1 MIDPQNVFMQDEASV
16 EPEEMLTPAP
26 EEVTTPTPTS
36 FPEVPEAPE
45 ELEEPVA
52 QEESAFVPPEAREF
66 IPPEAQ
72 EFVPP
77 EAQISINEANRRALD
92 RTIDLTDP
100 AMSDINDMAQKNMD
114 QTYALAVTRFSPEQ
128 IAQWQDNPIG
138 FTEAGK
144 FIEAKDVVPGG
155 GIVSAYESGKI
166 VLIGQKLKNQE
177 KLTEEE
183 EKYFNEFIDKQLEM
197 QIRGF
202 TWGGGMAYY
211 GSQMP
216 AFMIEFAMTRGY
228 GKTAQVAA
236 EYSITKGVM
245 VSAQKQALARYT
257 GYAANIAARTATMV
271 PANMRN
277 YGDLRLG
284 QYVELTQDGY
294 AILADSAEKP
304 YLTALKA
311 FAYTSSEVASELVGV
326 KIGKYLVDPVTK
338 RIKLKAT
345 ANIDKIPP
353 KLMNGLITAYRKL
366 KPNAKIQDI
375 MTKVGWH
382 GMLNELGEERVAAVM
397 NTYVD
402 FAFGEQ
408 MSVDEIWD
416 RIVPDKDQFLLEAG
430 LITTMGSAKTGLTAL
445 ANIKRNEGYS
455 EEEIQEL
462 LEGLTND
469 DVENALN
476 EELNVEEN
484 APVKTVVNEDK
495 ASDAKLEVEEEAAN
509 EGLTIFQQQQLAQ
522 AKEEEKVKV
531 SVKERILQRYDEDPD
546 KLLRDKRDDEVKKL
560 RKEADAKRKKAK
572 RLIDFITKGGP
583 LDPEVLINYGLD
595 PALVYNIDR
604 YGRYGKAKRPPMG
617 KGLRRLWAIKAREGT
632 RQGLSEITERY
643 NEEMNLFDWNVR
655 TGSDSDR
662 TLTDSQMAELIIEA
676 IDTDSLDMLMD
687 AEVQLEI
694 DMLERDADEIER
706 LEDEELQEYYDRA
719 YREAAEYNDAEV
731 PLETE
736 GSLEG
741 QDIEYAETIDEATFN
756 REVQEYGDWLDS
768 QISEETSRMYD
779 MDESNLLDEFVDQPE
794 LVDDAPPV
802 VDHSQSLFAAFY
814 ANFVNKFNA
823 VEKAMKL
830 AKSRGAKILDGANTE
845 LLISSY
851 NGIIGNIKT
860 TLQRNTFSIDEKGN
874 MVKTGIGLKPI
885 LEAFDNLLFAKEPNK
900 AQRKKDLIR
909 YMIARRVQQDLQNY
923 TIPGTADTDVD
934 VDVEAKPKTQ
944 EELQAPVSD
953 FIKEF
958 ASDLGENLGNI
969 KAIINKE
976 GTEVT
981 FELDGTFSKSDIN
994 KLQEL
999 ADSIGVPVVLLFDQK
1014 QYPAKSAT
1022 VDGKS
1027 LEDSGI
1033 TTETPKI
1040 GNNGLFVDIVTLQPK
1055 AEMVGPAPEVV
1066 GPTQPAFARD
1076 KKFVGPVTERK
1087 VTEEQAMQAE
1097 IDLADLAMKYGDSME
1112 LFDTTANELYDYQKR
1127 VLSLMVQ
1134 SGNMSQEDYDQI
1146 IKDNPNYIPFQRVMI
1161 DDFLNKKGFDRDQ
1174 IAEVLDV
1181 LGDDEVQNIIDEGK
1195 ISQAQYDKVIAA
1207 NPEATKL
1214 LDSLRTPSKGGKGLF
1229 SGAASQA
1236 VVKRLRGSDLAIKDP
1251 INSIIANTSRIIDI
1265 SSRNRIARSLIN
1277 LNSFIPEHIRRI
1289 PQSEL
1294 MQEVEVDGKKVYVPS
1309 RRIPEGSV
1317 EVFVDGKRQFYEVSK
1332 PILKA
1337 MQNMKPE
1344 QLSFAENMFYY
1355 LLTVPTTV
1363 FRLSATMT
1371 PDFVIRNTFRDQFN
1385 AAVMTKARATPID
1398 MVKGLVSLIGDGE
1411 LYNDWRASGGSM
1423 GTYMD
1428 LSDTGLVDGYKDL
1441 MDEEKYT
1448 MKMLR
1453 SFGLKPF
1460 ADFSNAMEQATRV
1473 GIYNAAK
1480 RKGMSDL
1487 QAAQESRQG
1496 TADFMRSGY
1505 IGQHVNRFIPFFNA
1519 AIQGTDKMIR
1529 VFKES
1534 PKQAGLVATMTITL
1548 PSVLITGY
1556 YMYEAPDDEREEYL
1570 DIPQWVKDTHWV
1582 YKVGDEWV
1590 RVPKPFA
1597 MGYIFGSVPE
1607 KFLSWSHQNNKP
1619 GGKNIY
1625 QEVVLKTLAMTS
1637 PVSDFGSALPPTIKT
1652 GTELIQNYDWF
1663 RRMDIYPEY
1672 MDDFEPELRATPYT
1686 SETARA
1692 LGEKFNISPVKV
1704 DFALRGTFASTS
1716 KYITGAGDL
1725 ILNQIR
1731 EFNGQE
1737 YSARPSSNLD
1747 VPILG
1752 SFLVRSPRSGNS
1764 ITGST
1769 FYDLAQ
1775 EVKIKTNSV
1784 KSFKGKKLR
1793 DYKKKNEFLFSQ
1805 AGQIKRASKKIAK
1818 LNKQRRQVRAD
1829 LRMSS
1834 EEKAKRL
1841 EQLNEQVYREAKRS
1855 VENYLRA
1862 MEKYESR
1869 K

>member
-1 MIDPQNVFMQDEASV
+1 VIDLRVSELKAQNISTVQKAIEEGILTSDNYRDAISATRDDPQIKEYLESVFTQDDASD
-16 EPEEMLTPAP
+16 EPEAMPAPAP

-36 FPEVPEAPE
+36 FPEVPTEPE
-45 ELEEPVA
+45 
-52 QEESAFVPPEAREF
+52 VP
-66 IPPEAQ
+66 Q
-72 EFVPP
+72 M
-77 EAQISINEANRRALD
+77 SINEANRKALD

-138 FTEAGK
+138 FTEAGR

-155 GIVSAYESGKI
+155 GVVSAYKSGKI

-177 KLTEEE
+177 PLTESEE
-183 EKYFNEFIDKQLEM
+183 TYFNEFIDKQLEM

-202 TWGGGMAYY
+202 SWGGGMAYY

-216 AFMIEFAMTRGY
+216 AFMVEFAMTGGM
-228 GKTAQVAA
+228 GKSAQQAA
-236 EYSITKGVM
+236 QYSITKGAM
-245 VSAQKQALARYT
+245 VSAQKAALARYT

-311 FAYTSSEVASELVGV
+311 FAYTSSEVASELMGA
-326 KIGKYLVDPVTK
+326 KINKYLVDPVTK
-338 RIKLKAT
+338 RIKVKAV

-353 KLMNGLITAYRKL
+353 KLMNGLIKAYRKL

-375 MTKVGWH
+375 MSKVGWH

-408 MSVDEIWD
+408 MSVDQIWD

-430 LITTMGSAKTGLTAL
+430 LITTMGGAKTGLTAL

-462 LEGLTND
+462 LEGLSNE

-495 ASDAKLEVEEEAAN
+495 ASDAKLELEEEAAN
-509 EGLTIFQQQQLAQ
+509 EGLTIFEQQQLAQ
-522 AKEEEKVKV
+522 AKEEERVKV

-546 KLLRDKRDDEVKKL
+546 KLLKDKRDDEVKKL
-560 RKEADAKRKKAK
+560 RKEAGEKRKKAK
-572 RLIDFITKGGP
+572 RIIDFIAEGGP
-583 LDPEVLINYGLD
+583 LDPEQLMYYGLD
-595 PALVYNIDR
+595 PANVYR
-604 YGRYGKAKRPPMG
+604 YDQNGMYLGTLRSPQG
-617 KGLRRLWAIKAREGT
+617 KGLKRVWSVKNPTQTI
-632 RQGLSEITERY
+632 SDITERY
-643 NEEMNLFDWNVR
+643 NEEMNLFNMNR
-655 TGSDSDR
+655 A
-662 TLTDSQMAELIIEA
+662 LTDSEVAELIIEA
-676 IDTDSLDMLMD
+676 IERGNLGMLMD
-687 AEVQLEI
+687 SEAQLEI

-706 LEDEELQEYYDRA
+706 LEDEELQKYYDDT
-719 YREAAEYNDAEV
+719 YIEVAEYNDAEV

-756 REVQEYGDWLDS
+756 QEVQEYGDWLDS

-779 MDESNLLDEFVDQPE
+779 MDDGNLLDEFVDQPE

-802 VDHSQSLFAAFY
+802 VDHTQSLFASFY

-851 NGIIGNIKT
+851 HGIIGNIKT
-860 TLQRNTFSIDEKGN
+860 TLQRNTFKIDENGN

-944 EELQAPVSD
+944 KDLRESANQFVEDFRERVGDRASQSDIDVSED
-953 FIKEF
+953 GKIEFRLSGKFEQSDIDAIQEF
-958 ASDLGENLGNI
+958 AD
-969 KAIINKE
+969 
-976 GTEVT
+976 TV
-981 FELDGTFSKSDIN
+981 
-994 KLQEL
+994 
-999 ADSIGVPVVLLFDQK
+999 GVPVTLGFD
-1014 QYPAKSAT
+1014 AAT
-1022 VDGKS
+1022 IDGKS
-1027 LEDSGI
+1027 ITDSGLDAAARL
-1033 TTETPKI
+1033 TPK
-1040 GNNGLFVDIVTLQPK
+1040 GELLDFVDVQPK
-1055 AEMVGPAPEVV
+1055 PDMVGPAPEVV

-1294 MQEVEVDGKKVYVPS
+1294 MMKVEVDGKETFVPS
-1309 RRIPEGSV
+1309 GRVPEGAV
-1317 EVFVDGKRQFYEVSK
+1317 EVYVDGKKQFYEVSA

-1337 MQNMKPE
+1337 MQNMRVE
-1344 QLSFAENMFYY
+1344 QLSFGEKMFRVIST
-1355 LLTVPTTV
+1355 LPSTV

-1371 PDFVIRNTFRDQFN
+1371 PDFVLRNTFRDQFN
-1385 AAVMTKARATPID
+1385 AAIMTKARATPID
-1398 MVKGLVSLIGDGE
+1398 MVKGLASLIGDGE

-1441 MDEEKYT
+1441 MDEQKYT

-1505 IGQHVNRFIPFFNA
+1505 IGQKLNRYIPFLNA

-1607 KFLSWSHQNNKP
+1607 KFLSWSHQNNNP
-1619 GGKNIY
+1619 GGKTIY
-1625 QEVVLKTLAMTS
+1625 QEIAKGVLTSTS
-1637 PVSDFGSALPPTIKT
+1637 PVSDFGGLLPPTIKT
-1652 GTELIQNYDWF
+1652 GLELTTNYDWF

-1784 KSFKGKKLR
+1784 KSFKGQKLR

-1829 LRMSS
+1829 MRMSS

-1841 EQLNEQVYREAKRS
+1841 EQLNEQVYRAAERS

>member
-1 MIDPQNVFMQDEASV
+1 MIDPRVAELKAQNLSAVQKAVEEGIFTSDNYHYAIIATRNDPQVKSYLESVFMQDEASV
-16 EPEEMLTPAP
+16 EPEEMPTPAP

-36 FPEVPEAPE
+36 FPEVPIEPE
-45 ELEEPVA
+45 
-52 QEESAFVPPEAREF
+52 VP
-66 IPPEAQ
+66 Q
-72 EFVPP
+72 M
-77 EAQISINEANRRALD
+77 SINEANRKALD

-202 TWGGGMAYY
+202 SWGGGMAYY

-216 AFMIEFAMTRGY
+216 AFMVEFAMTGGM
-228 GKTAQVAA
+228 GKSAQQAA
-236 EYSITKGVM
+236 QYSITKGAM
-245 VSAQKQALARYT
+245 VSAQKAALARYT
-257 GYAANIAARTATMV
+257 GYAANITARTAAMV

-345 ANIDKIPP
+345 GNIDKIPP

-408 MSVDEIWD
+408 MSVDQIWD

-462 LEGLTND
+462 LEGLSNE
-469 DVENALN
+469 DVENALD

-495 ASDAKLEVEEEAAN
+495 ASDAKLEVEQSDKTLLEIMAEAN
-509 EGLTIFQQQQLAQ
+509 R
-522 AKEEEKVKV
+522 KEEDVKV
-531 SVKERILQRYDEDPD
+531 EVKERILQRYEEADPD
-546 KLLRDKRDDEVKKL
+546 KPLKKRRDDEAKKL

-583 LDPEVLINYGLD
+583 LDPEVLINFGLD

-687 AEVQLEI
+687 AEAQVEI
-694 DMLERDADEIER
+694 DMLERDADELER

-719 YREAAEYNDAEV
+719 YRETAEYNDAEV

-756 REVQEYGDWLDS
+756 KEVQEYGDWLDS

-814 ANFVNKFNA
+814 ANFVNKFDA

-851 NGIIGNIKT
+851 HGIIGNIKT

-909 YMIARRVQQDLQNY
+909 YMIARRIQQDLQNY

-944 EELQAPVSD
+944 EELREPATQ
-953 FIKEF
+953 FLKEF
-958 ASDLGENLGNI
+958 
-969 KAIINKE
+969 KE
-976 GTEVT
+976 KIG
-981 FELDGTFSKSDIN
+981 DRAKQSDIVIS
-994 KLQEL
+994 KDGKIEFRLSGKFEQSDIDAIQKF
-999 ADSIGVPVVLLFDQK
+999 ADTVGVPVTLGFDT
-1014 QYPAKSAT
+1014 AT
-1022 VDGKS
+1022 IDGKS
-1027 LEDSGI
+1027 IADSGLDA
-1033 TTETPKI
+1033 TARLTPK
-1040 GNNGLFVDIVTLQPK
+1040 GELLDFVDVQPK
-1055 AEMVGPAPEVV
+1055 AEMVGPDPEVV

-1294 MQEVEVDGKKVYVPS
+1294 MMKVEVDGKETFVPS
-1309 RRIPEGSV
+1309 GRVPEGAV
-1317 EVFVDGKRQFYEVSK
+1317 EVYVDGKKQFYEVSA

-1337 MQNMKPE
+1337 MQNMRVE
-1344 QLSFAENMFYY
+1344 QLSFGEKMFR
-1355 LLTVPTTV
+1355 TISTIPSTV

-1371 PDFVIRNTFRDQFN
+1371 PDFVLRNTFRDQFN
-1385 AAVMTKARATPID
+1385 AAIMTKARATPID
-1398 MVKGLVSLIGDGE
+1398 MVKGLASLIGDGE

-1441 MDEEKYT
+1441 MDEQKYT

-1505 IGQHVNRFIPFFNA
+1505 IGQKLNRYIPFLNA

-1607 KFLSWSHQNNKP
+1607 KFLSWSHQNNNP
-1619 GGKNIY
+1619 GGKTIY
-1625 QEVVLKTLAMTS
+1625 QEIAKGVLTSTS
-1637 PVSDFGSALPPTIKT
+1637 PVSDFGGLLPPTIKT
-1652 GTELIQNYDWF
+1652 GLELTTNYDWF

-1784 KSFKGKKLR
+1784 KSFKGQKLR

-1818 LNKQRRQVRAD
+1818 LNKKRRQVRTD
-1829 LRMSS
+1829 MRMSS

-1841 EQLNEQVYREAKRS
+1841 EQLNEQVYRAAERS